1 MFIYFYQ
8 RWYILIYYNI
18 LEEDI
23 YTIHKLGGIELL
35 LKIVNSSR
43 YTNKEISEMIV
54 KSITS
59 FTSKLS
65 LELMDE
71 TIIDKSLIR
80 ELKFRKA
87 TSFKYLSSYYHF
99 LPNEYIRIKPITD
112 SKCCRYSI
120 SPDLPV
126 GLTIN
131 SKTGEIFGTVRR
143 EFRECKYTVICVN
156 ICDIISCE
164 LNIKIEKYQF
174 VNDFSSKLVLLEKNR
189 KVWKKT
195 KTDNSWA
202 YLNIRMEYFVYYIKY
217 RFKGKDN
224 DSENKIILGGDK
236 NYNHFSLQEK
246 YYGIEL
252 YKNGSSLI
260 NSDATIVTEPKITNH
275 GNGSI
280 YELIYDMK
288 HYTLSII
295 HDNQIT
301 ILMQDL
307 PSVLYPCVEILELNG
322 SIELISVKRK
332 EDNIYY
338 NEMDESFCE
347 Y

>member
-8 RWYILIYYNI
+8 RWYILIYCNI

-43 YTNKEISEMIV
+43 YTNKEISKMIV
-54 KSITS
+54 KSITN
-59 FTSKLS
+59 FTSDLS
-65 LELMDE
+65 IMVMDKTIVDTSLVEELWYSKI
-71 TIIDKSLIR
+71 TG
-80 ELKFRKA
+80 
-87 TSFKYLSSYYHF
+87 FKYPSSYYHF

-131 SKTGEIFGTVRR
+131 SKTGEIYGKITN
-143 EFRECKYTVICVN
+143 EITECKYTAICVN

-164 LNIKIEKYQF
+164 LNIKIEKYKF
-174 VNDFSSKLVLLEKNR
+174 VNNYSSEVVLLEKNR
-189 KVWKKT
+189 KVWKKA
-195 KTDNSWA
+195 KTDNNWS
-202 YLNIRMEYFVYYIKY
+202 YLNIRMEHFVYYIKY
-217 RFKGKDN
+217 RFEGNDN
-224 DSENKIILGGDK
+224 DSENKIILGGNK
-236 NYNHFSLQEK
+236 NYCRFGVQEK

-275 GNGSI
+275 GDGSI
-280 YELIYDMK
+280 YELVFNMNQR
-288 HYTLSII
+288 TLSII
-295 HDNQIT
+295 HDKRKT

-307 PSVLYPCVEILELNG
+307 PSVLYPCVKICEL
-322 SIELISVKRK
+322 STCIELISVKRIEENTYK
-332 EDNIYY
+332 YE
-338 NEMDESFCE
+338 
-347 Y
+347 